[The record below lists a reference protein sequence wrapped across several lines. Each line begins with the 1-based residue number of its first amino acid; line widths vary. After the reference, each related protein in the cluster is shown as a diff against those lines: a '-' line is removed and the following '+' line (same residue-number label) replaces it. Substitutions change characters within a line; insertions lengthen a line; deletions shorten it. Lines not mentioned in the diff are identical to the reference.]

1 MVMPCL
7 ADKVVGWNWKLSSTA
22 VLNGSGEQAS

>member
-7 ADKVVGWNWKLSSTA
+7 ADKVVGWTWKLSSTA
-22 VLNGSGEQAS
+22 VSSSGGEQAS